1 MTIGERIK
9 ARREELKMSQDDL
22 AKKIGYKSRSSI
34 NKIELG
40 LYNLKQPKIKA
51 IADALETTPSFIMGW
66 DTEENLKRIHNE
78 LDMYEKFGIKPVSI
92 QRFPLMGDIACGE
105 PIFVNEDRESYI
117 ESGTEIE
124 ADFCLKAKG
133 DSMINARI
141 YDGDIVFIRKQEIID
156 NGEIAVV
163 IIDDT
168 ATLKR
173 VFFNKENDS
182 IILQAENPKYQ
193 PFIYS
198 GEQLDHIHILGK
210 VVAFQSDVL

>member
-9 ARREELKMSQDDL
+9 QRREELKMSQDEL

-51 IADALETTPSFIMGW
+51 IAEALDTTPTFIMGW
-66 DTEENLKRIHNE
+66 DTEENLARIHNE
-78 LDMYEKFGIKPVSI
+78 LDMYEQFGLKPVSVVKL
-92 QRFPLMGDIACGE
+92 PLLGEVACGE
-105 PIFVNEDRESYI
+105 PIFANEGRESYI
-117 ESGTEIE
+117 EAGTDIK
-124 ADFCLKAKG
+124 ADFCLKARG
-133 DSMINARI
+133 DSMVNARI
-141 YDGDIVFIRKQEIID
+141 YDGDIVFVKKQDVVD

-168 ATLKR
+168 VTLKR
-173 VFFNKENDS
+173 VFYDKENET

-193 PFIYS
+193 PYVYS
-198 GEQLDHIHILGK
+198 GEQLEHIHILGK
-210 VVAFQSDVL
+210 AVAFQSDVI